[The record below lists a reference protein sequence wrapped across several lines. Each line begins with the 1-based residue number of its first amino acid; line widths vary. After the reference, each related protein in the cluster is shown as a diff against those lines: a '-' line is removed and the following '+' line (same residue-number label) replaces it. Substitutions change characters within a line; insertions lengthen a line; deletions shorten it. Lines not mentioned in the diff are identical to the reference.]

1 MLDTILMPQ
10 IINIIL
16 FFLVSLFSFF
26 FSISSFTYFT
36 PQLIALI
43 SIAIIIL
50 YFFKKNISIHLIAL
64 LINTIVFATN
74 GLNSPFFFLIYFLLF
89 VIAFQ
94 NPATTTLSYS
104 LFLVLIL
111 SQSLNSMISV
121 ISLSSLLLITPLAW
135 FISKQYLDKLKNE
148 IIIANDETDILLWHS
163 LKLKTGLCQIADNC
177 SELLSQP
184 LSPTQ
189 KEKISYIKE
198 SSKYLLN
205 SSKKLIEKIDQES
218 DEE

>member
-1 MLDTILMPQ
+1 MPQ

-36 PQLIALI
+36 PQLISLI

-50 YFFKKNISIHLIAL
+50 YFFQKKLSIHLIAL
-64 LINTIVFATN
+64 LVNTIVFATN

-94 NPATTTLSYS
+94 SPAITTLSYS

-111 SQSLNSMISV
+111 SQSLNSFISV
-121 ISLSSLLLITPLAW
+121 ISLGSLLLITPLAW
-135 FISKQYLDKLKNE
+135 FIGKQYLEKLKNE
-148 IIIANDETDILLWHS
+148 SILAKDETNILLWHS
-163 LKLKTGLCQIADNC
+163 LKLKTGLCQIVDNC
-177 SELLSQP
+177 SELLSEP
-184 LSPTQ
+184 ITPTQ
-189 KEKISYIKE
+189 KEKINHIKK
-198 SSKYLLN
+198 SAKYLLN
-205 SSKKLIEKIDQES
+205 SSGKLVEKIDQES
-218 DEE
+218 DE